1 MLWAVNRRYLVR
13 RVLQVVP
20 TLFGILIVTF
30 LLVHVAP
37 NEPARDFAGE
47 GADQAQI
54 DAASSYL
61 GLDRPLPEQFVDYV
75 GQVLHGDFGTSFAQR
90 QPVNDLISARLP
102 ATLLLAGSA
111 LVLSTLGGIA
121 LGLLAARR
129 PHSRVDLGVNTLTLL
144 AYSLPAFWLA
154 QLVIL
159 GVALKAGLLP
169 ASGMSDSHVSY
180 TGLDAVGDTLTH
192 LVLPALVLAV
202 SEVALLARVTRT
214 GLLAQKEKG
223 YLRAAR
229 AKGVSEEQATSHH
242 ALPNA
247 LLPVITVIGSR
258 VGFLVSGAVLVETV
272 FAWPGLGR
280 LLVDAGQ
287 SGDHPVI
294 LGMVLLI
301 SFAVIVVNLVTDL
314 VYAWVDPRIRYR

>member
-1 MLWAVNRRYLVR
+1 MLWVVNRRYLVR
-13 RVLQVVP
+13 RLLQVIP

-30 LLVHVAP
+30 VLVHVAP
-37 NEPARDFAGE
+37 SEPARDYAGE

-61 GLDRPLPEQFVDYV
+61 GLDRPLPEQFIDYV
-75 GQVLHGDFGTSFAQR
+75 GRVLHGDFGVSFAQR
-90 QPVNDLISARLP
+90 QPVADLIRARLP

-111 LVLSTLGGIA
+111 LLLSTLGGIA
-121 LGLLAARR
+121 LGLFAARR
-129 PHSRVDLGVNTLTLL
+129 PHGGIDQGVNTLTLL

-154 QLVIL
+154 QLMIL

-169 ASGMSDSHVSY
+169 AGGMNDARAGYSG
-180 TGLDAVGDTLTH
+180 LNAVGDTLTH
-192 LVLPALVLAV
+192 LVLPALVLAM

-214 GLLAQKEKG
+214 GLLAQGERG

-229 AKGVSEEQATSHH
+229 AKGLSEEQATSHH

-247 LLPVITVIGSR
+247 MLPVITVIGAR

-301 SFAVIVVNLVTDL
+301 SFTVIVVNLVTDL